1 MKFVS
6 IYVIIFYEVGLVLLK
21 FSTKNLQYSTTDLPN
36 KNQRRVI

>member
-21 FSTKNLQYSTTDLPN
+21 FSTKNLQYSTTRKWKRTLN
-36 KNQRRVI
+36 ETN